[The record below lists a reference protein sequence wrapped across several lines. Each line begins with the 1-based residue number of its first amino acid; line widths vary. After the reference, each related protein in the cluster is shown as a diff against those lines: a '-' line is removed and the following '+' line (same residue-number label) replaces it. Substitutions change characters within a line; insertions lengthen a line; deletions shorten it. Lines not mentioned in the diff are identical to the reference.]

1 MPDSP
6 DTDEDTIR
14 KLRADVA
21 ALLHQRDELQQDL
34 IKHRVFVRHCAAIFP
49 ALDNLRPQHAA
60 LYAAEK
66 NRPLAT
72 LP

>member
-1 MPDSP
+1 MNTSDLE
-6 DTDEDTIR
+6 DENR

-21 ALLHQRDELQQDL
+21 ALMHQRAELVDEL
-34 IKHRVFVRHCAAIFP
+34 KAHRVFVRHCAAVFP
-49 ALDNLRPQHAA
+49 AVDNLKPQHSA

-72 LP
+72 LL